1 MNIKK
6 KLLILAMSCALV
18 LNFTACSP
26 NKNTGS
32 DKQKTESATQ
42 KDTNTKDNEKQET
55 LFVYS
60 GAGLKKPMDEIAQKF
75 GKENNVKIE
84 YSYAGSA
91 QLIAQLETSQ
101 KGDAFI
107 VGSEPIY
114 SKAAEKEL
122 VGEHKTVAHHTPA
135 IVVPKGN
142 PAKIEK
148 LEDLDKDGVKLV
160 LGDKEA
166 NAIGKTTQKILEKND
181 LKSVNDNVVS
191 TAATVNEM
199 IMQLTA
205 GSVDATVATKDS
217 VFGNEDVEVI
227 EIDTNKNIDQII
239 SGGTVTYS
247 EKKDL
252 AQKLI
257 DYIASDEGKQIF
269 KKYGFEPVK

>member
-1 MNIKK
+1 MLKK
-6 KLLILAMSCALV
+6 ISILTLALLISIGI
-18 LNFTACSP
+18 TACNSKE
-26 NKNTGS
+26 NKVN
-32 DKQKTESATQ
+32 DKSSAKATSTNDS
-42 KDTNTKDNEKQET
+42 KDKEKEET

-75 GKENNVKIE
+75 EKENNVKIE

-91 QLIAQLETSQ
+91 QLIAQIETSH

-114 SKAAEKEL
+114 SKAFEKEL

-142 PAKIEK
+142 PANIQK
-148 LEDLDKDGVKLV
+148 LEDLNKDGVKIIF
-160 LGDKEA
+160 GDKES
-166 NAIGKTTQKILEKND
+166 NAIGKTTQKILEKNN
-181 LKSVNDNVVS
+181 LKSVNDNVIS

-199 IMQLTA
+199 ILQLIA
-205 GSVDATVATKDS
+205 SKADATIATKDS
-217 VFGNEDVEVI
+217 VFGNDDVEVI
-227 EIDTNKNIDQII
+227 EISSDKNIDQII
-239 SGGTVTYS
+239 SAGTVSYS
-247 EKKDL
+247 GKKDL
-252 AQKLI
+252 ANKFI